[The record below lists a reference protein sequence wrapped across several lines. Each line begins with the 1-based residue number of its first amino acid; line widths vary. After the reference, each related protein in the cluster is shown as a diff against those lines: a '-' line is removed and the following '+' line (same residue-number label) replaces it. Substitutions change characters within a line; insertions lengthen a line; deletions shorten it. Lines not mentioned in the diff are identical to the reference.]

1 MRVTSQKNVRGKFLP
16 SCRFFSNM
24 QMGSG
29 EHPEL
34 DAIGPPGFQ
43 ICEKDVFVDSLILKR
58 TLSVKYNCTLTESH
72 GAHMRLENTG
82 VE

>member
-34 DAIGPPGFQ
+34 DAIGVSVLPASRSVRKM
-43 ICEKDVFVDSLILKR
+43 CLLIL
-58 TLSVKYNCTLTESH
+58 LY
-72 GAHMRLENTG
+72 
-82 VE
+82 